1 MYLLRPSNHLCRAV
15 AYCTD
20 RSSRGTW
27 SDSNRRLV
35 LTNPLLRPIY
45 GLSDFL
51 LLLIIVTDISFCES
65 SCIHEYQNS
74 VTICGK
80 HPALFWKFNFALLYI
95 YFFLQSLILLLKKK
109 SFLWKILK
117 AKGWCV
123 RYKSHLLFIQHSNK
137 RQHKKNNLPA
147 VQY

>member
-95 YFFLQSLILLLKKK
+95 FFFLQSLILLKKK
-109 SFLWKILK
+109 KFLWKILK

>member
-95 YFFLQSLILLLKKK
+95 FFFFAIFNITLKKK
-109 SFLWKILK
+109 KFFVKNIES
-117 AKGWCV
+117 KGLV
-123 RYKSHLLFIQHSNK
+123 RSLQITFIIHSTFK
-137 RQHKKNNLPA
+137 
-147 VQY
+147 